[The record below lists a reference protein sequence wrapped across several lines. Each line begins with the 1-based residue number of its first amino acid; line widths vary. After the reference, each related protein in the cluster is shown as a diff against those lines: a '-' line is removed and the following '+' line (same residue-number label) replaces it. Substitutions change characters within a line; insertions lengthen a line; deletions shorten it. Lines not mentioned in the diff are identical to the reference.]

1 MLHPPPPFPAP
12 PLTRLLSLA
21 LPVTFALS
29 RPGIFEHQ
37 DKACTGPYTLGP
49 QSRHGPLD
57 VTVISIFTAA
67 TTFSQCEPHLHRE
80 GLRVSFTLRP
90 FYTPLEGSFT
100 WPEQEKGHRKR
111 INISWNRGTMNVRNL
126 SIPIYCDGFY
136 LVSLKG
142 TIKAMSQRNAS
153 LSLKVYKRSDASI
166 LCVKVTEQ
174 VIDSVTVSEMRFKD
188 EVYLEANGDANYK
201 DLTLGLFLLT
211 PRSDCL
217 PDAYKM

>member
-1 MLHPPPPFPAP
+1 MPILGHRREKQETIKLCAFIILPISFVIS
-12 PLTRLLSLA
+12 LLSLF
-21 LPVTFALS
+21 LPMPKPHKIILFQEGS
-29 RPGIFEHQ
+29 R
-37 DKACTGPYTLGP
+37 D
-49 QSRHGPLD
+49 S
-57 VTVISIFTAA
+57 
-67 TTFSQCEPHLHRE
+67 HLH
-80 GLRVSFTLRP
+80 GFLFASS
-90 FYTPLEGSFT
+90 TPDYVPKE
-100 WPEQEKGHRKR
+100 KR

-166 LCVKVTEQ
+166 LCMKVTEE

-188 EVYLEANGDANYK
+188 EVYLEANRDANYK